1 MIAIMLCTAISGV
14 VHIALKY
21 LSREYDILA
30 TVAPWFG
37 YIAIGLMALAAL
49 IAIFQAVRDVMQNG
63 SHLPQALVCAGLAV
77 GAWIV
82 LRVLGGT
89 YSYLMR
95 YDAWVMYWMIG
106 YAAAAALQLIVQVV
120 KMIRTEVKK

>member
-1 MIAIMLCTAISGV
+1 MIAIMLCTVISGV

-49 IAIFQAVRDVMQNG
+49 IAIFQAVRDVVQNG
-63 SHLPQALVCAGLAV
+63 
-77 GAWIV
+77 
-82 LRVLGGT
+82 
-89 YSYLMR
+89 
-95 YDAWVMYWMIG
+95 
-106 YAAAAALQLIVQVV
+106 
-120 KMIRTEVKK
+120 